1 MVVEDELQQLEEKP
15 QELADLEQVD
25 MDLATELLITPPQ
38 HSVSAEEHAKASNL
52 ALRPVPA
59 SLDAELKAYE
69 SYRLGEFSRFRTGA
83 QVVI

>member
-1 MVVEDELQQLEEKP
+1 MRVP
-15 QELADLEQVD
+15 
-25 MDLATELLITPPQ
+25 ATPSRSTTT
-38 HSVSAEEHAKASNL
+38 KASNL
-52 ALRPVPA
+52 ALRPVPV